1 MSGVDVRRSRSSRI
15 SQPFS
20 QRVRLELLGTRHLPT
35 LISAWRFPRK
45 SVRSDIENS
54 FGADQVI
61 RPEQSFTNITPKGR
75 TVLQGHVYFLVG
87 HDQLSRT

>member
-1 MSGVDVRRSRSSRI
+1 MSTFAALEV
-15 SQPFS
+15 
-20 QRVRLELLGTRHLPT
+20 LELVSHSASGSASNFLGPNTCPT

-61 RPEQSFTNITPKGR
+61 RPEQSFTNITPKGQ